1 MTDAPEIVVV
11 GAGVAGAAM
20 AIVLARRGH
29 SVLMLEKST
38 EHIDK
43 VRGESITPWGV
54 AEARELDLVDIL
66 LDAGGHF
73 ASKLII
79 YGEGIDPEA
88 AQAGAIPISGLI
100 PGIGG
105 NLKLGHPAMCQAL
118 DDAAVAGGVRL
129 LRGVR
134 RIAVTPGSPPTIAFR
149 HDGASVELRPRLV
162 IGADGRG
169 SAVAK
174 QIGAKVETDPLHHI
188 FGGLL
193 IDDCPQWPDDT
204 MVTGTEGPGTFYI
217 FPQGRGRIRLYYAYD
232 AKRRREFNGADG
244 PANFLKSFQLSTVP
258 GSEWVAA
265 ARPAGP
271 CQGYPNADT
280 WVDRPYAPGVVLIGD
295 AAGHNDPTI
304 GQGVS
309 IAFRDV
315 RLVAEALDAHADW
328 PPAIFEPYAAE
339 RRRRMQR
346 LRVTAQQF
354 SKYRCEYSEAA
365 RAKRF
370 RAAERLRTDPSLA
383 TPFRAILMGPD
394 LLPDE
399 AYEPATWQRLYD

>member
-1 MTDAPEIVVV
+1 MADPPDIVIV
-11 GAGVAGAAM
+11 GGGIAGASI

-29 SVLMLEKST
+29 SVLVLEKST

-54 AEARELDLVDIL
+54 AEALTLDLHDIL
-66 LDAGGHF
+66 IEAGGHF

-79 YGEGIDPEA
+79 YGEGIDPDA
-88 AQAGAIPISGLI
+88 AQAGAINISGLI
-100 PGIGG
+100 PGVGG

-118 DDAAVAGGVRL
+118 DNAAVACGVRL
-129 LRGVR
+129 LRAVR
-134 RIAVTPGSPPTIAFR
+134 RVEVTPGAPPTIAFR
-149 HDGASVELRPRLV
+149 HDGAAMELQPKLI

-174 QIGAKVETDPLHHI
+174 QIGAEVQSDPLHHI

-193 IDDCPQWPDDT
+193 IDECPDWPDDT
-204 MVTGTEGPGTFYI
+204 MVTGTEGNGTFYI
-217 FPQGRGRIRLYYAYD
+217 FPQGQGRIRLYYAYD
-232 AKRRREFNGADG
+232 ADRRREFNGPDG
-244 PANFLKSFQLSTVP
+244 AANFLASFRLGTVP

-265 ARPAGP
+265 AHPAGP

-304 GQGVS
+304 GQGIS

-315 RLVAEALDAHADW
+315 RLVAEALAAHDDW
-328 PPAIFEPYAAE
+328 TPDIFAPYAAE
-339 RRRRMQR
+339 RRRRMRR

-354 SKYRCEYSEAA
+354 SKYRCVYTEDA

-370 RAAERLRTDPSLA
+370 RAAERLAKDPSLA
-383 TPFRAILMGPD
+383 TPFRAVLMGPD
-394 LLPDE
+394 LLPDD
-399 AYEPATWQRLYD
+399 AYEPAVWQRLFD